1 MDCFDPVSPL
11 STEQVYGFAV
21 RIQFEVVL
29 DDIQQA
35 IELLPHIGVAAS
47 DIDFLHMGKIS

>member
-11 STEQVYGFAV
+11 STEQELGIAV
-21 RIQFEVVL
+21 RILFDVVL

-47 DIDFLHMGKIS
+47 DINFLHMGKIS

>member
-11 STEQVYGFAV
+11 STEQELGIAV

-35 IELLPHIGVAAS
+35 IELLPHSGGAAS
-47 DIDFLHMGKIS
+47 DIDFLHMGKIP